1 MSRMS
6 VLTITRFSAEAP
18 TTGVLV
24 EAVLLCDVCGLPIEG
39 EHVDDR
45 HVYHDDG
52 CPNQRWE
59 RAKDTEQVQ
68 VDCECNNVAH
78 AHCCPA
84 CAEHVIV
91 QRRRLVRWYWT
102 GTRRGWC
109 NQPGKAHRYADK
121 WRAGAARDRLVK
133 RGLYNVSN
141 SVDVLPVAV
150 ANRDFAAFLAA
161 VETLAKT
168 TEQALEVDDD

>member
-6 VLTITRFSAEAP
+6 VLTITRFSAGAP

-39 EHVDDR
+39 ADVDDR
-45 HVYHDDG
+45 HEYHDDG

-59 RAKDTEQVQ
+59 RTKDAEQVQ

-78 AHCCPA
+78 PHCCPA
-84 CAEHVIV
+84 CAPHIV
-91 QRRRLVRWYWT
+91 LQRRRLVRWYWT
-102 GTRRGWC
+102 GTKRGWSSDSAEAR
-109 NQPGKAHRYADK
+109 QYADK

-133 RGLYNVSN
+133 RGLYNVRN
-141 SVDVLPVAV
+141 SVDVLPVVV
-150 ANRDFAAFLAA
+150 AQSDYREFLAA
-161 VETLAKT
+161 IEALAAP
-168 TEQALEVDDD
+168 TEAPGDD

>member
-6 VLTITRFSAEAP
+6 VLTVDRMIAAP
-18 TTGVLV
+18 VRV
-24 EAVLLCDVCGLPIEG
+24 VASSDNPLLCDVCGLPISEP
-39 EHVDDR
+39 DDR
-45 HVYHDDG
+45 HEYHDDG